1 MVLNV
6 LKSMNILFQ
15 MMLDNI
21 VFQIVN
27 MVENINIYKLINVL
41 LVVLEN
47 MLNHYK
53 TIFVVILVH
62 MK

>member
-21 VFQIVN
+21 VYLIVN
-27 MVENINIYKLINVL
+27 MVENINIYKLMNVL
-41 LVVLEN
+41 LIVLEN

-53 TIFVVILVH
+53 IIFVVILVH